1 MFKKTMLALAALALI
16 AAPTFAEEESD
27 LGTVHFP
34 NSGSEAAQAAF
45 QRGVAALHSFWYE
58 EAGEAFKNAQE
69 IDPDF
74 ALAYWGEAVS
84 HNHPL
89 WSEQDISAARDVLKR
104 FGDTRAERRAKTPTD
119 RERLYMDTVEVL
131 YGPGDK
137 YERDELYHQAM
148 RRLAEAHPED
158 NEAQAFY
165 ALSYLGLVRRGEPGF
180 HRQMKAGAI
189 VTDLFQRE
197 PNHPGAA
204 HYVIHSFDD
213 PEHAPLALEAANR
226 YAEIAP
232 EAHHAQHMP
241 SHIFVQHGMWNRVSA
256 SNDVAYNASAKWV
269 ERKNLSITKRDYHS
283 LEWKAYADLQRGVY
297 GAVLDAIAVV
307 DDAVAETDD
316 NRLRRISA
324 SMVARHAIETGRY
337 HAISLPKGD
346 VDTSRYNST
355 ANLLLAAGMKA
366 FAEKDE
372 AGATEAAKQLQAL
385 ADKRAA
391 DGEAYQA
398 DSVRI
403 MQHEIEALAAQLAGD
418 TEGAL
423 KHAKAATQDRR
434 DPGPAVRP
442 DLPDEAVP
450 RAATANCSSPP
461 ARRRRPAPSSRPAS
475 PGPRTGRLR
484 CSDSPARRPR
494 SATRTRRTAPT
505 RRSRPSSPRRTA
517 TFRSSRRSAATPR
530 RPRTCSSSST
540 EHQHRGRRTRA
551 APVCCTARS
560 RALSR
565 SAGSFADRPVH
576 VTERQWRTVVLND
589 AT

>member
-1 MFKKTMLALAALALI
+1 MLNNPGVSKRLILAVAALALI

-74 ALAYWGEAVS
+74 ALAYWGEAIS

-89 WSEQDISAARDVLKR
+89 WSEQDISAAREVLKR
-104 FGDTRAERRAKTPTD
+104 FGNTRSERRAKTPTE
-119 RERLYMDTVEVL
+119 RERLYLDTVEVL

-165 ALSYLGLVRRGEPGF
+165 ALSYLGLVRRGEKGF

-269 ERKNLSITKRDYHS
+269 EAKNLSITKRDYHS

-297 GAVLDAIAVV
+297 GAVVDAIKIV
-307 DDAVAETDD
+307 DEAAAKTDD
-316 NRLRRISA
+316 NRLRRISG

-337 HAISLPKGD
+337 DAISLPSGD

-355 ANLLLAAGMKA
+355 ANLLFAAGMKA
-366 FAEKDE
+366 FAEEDA
-372 AGATEAAKQLQAL
+372 AGATAAADRLRAL
-385 ADKRAA
+385 ADKRAEA
-391 DGEAYQA
+391 GETYQA
-398 DSVRI
+398 DSIRI
-403 MQHEIEALAAQLAGD
+403 QQHEVEALAAQITGD
-418 TEGAL
+418 VEGAL
-423 KHAKAATQDRR
+423 KHAKAATKIEETQD
-434 DPGPAVRP
+434 PPSGPTYPMKPSHELYGELLLAAGKAEKARTQFETSLTRTP
-442 DLPDEAVP
+442 NRTASLLGLA
-450 RAATANCSSPP
+450 RAASALGDEDAANR
-461 ARRRRPAPSSRPAS
+461 AYATLQTFLTEAD
-475 PGPRTGRLR
+475 
-484 CSDSPARRPR
+484 SDVAFLDEVR
-494 SATRTRRTAPT
+494 SHAT
-505 RRSRPSSPRRTA
+505 
-517 TFRSSRRSAATPR
+517 AATDM
-530 RPRTCSSSST
+530 
-540 EHQHRGRRTRA
+540 Q
-551 APVCCTARS
+551 
-560 RALSR
+560 
-565 SAGSFADRPVH
+565 
-576 VTERQWRTVVLND
+576 Q
-589 AT
+589 

>member
-1 MFKKTMLALAALALI
+1 MSHPFGKRLRLTLIGCLAGCLAAGLLAV
-16 AAPTFAEEESD
+16 PTLAREKSE

-58 EAGEAFKNAQE
+58 EAAEAFQNAQE

-74 ALAYWGEAVS
+74 ALAYWGEALS

-89 WSEQDISAARDVLKR
+89 WYEQDISAAREVLRR
-104 FGDTRAERRAKTPTD
+104 FGATRAERRKKTPTE
-119 RERLYMDTVEVL
+119 RERMYLETVEVL
-131 YGPGDK
+131 YGAGDK
-137 YERDELYHQAM
+137 FERDRKYHEAF

-189 VTDLFQRE
+189 VSRLFRDE

-256 SNDVAYNASAKWV
+256 SNDVAYRASAKWV
-269 ERKNLSITKRDYHS
+269 ADKNLSITKRDYHS

-297 GAVLDAIAVV
+297 RPVLDAIAVV
-307 DDAVAETDD
+307 EESADETDSM
-316 NRLRRISA
+316 RLRRIAA

-337 HAISLPKGD
+337 DAITLPEGET
-346 VDTSRYNST
+346 DTSRYNST

-366 FAEKDE
+366 AAARDAEGADE
-372 AGATEAAKQLQAL
+372 AARRLKAL
-385 ADKRAA
+385 AKAREEA
-391 DGEAYQA
+391 GESYQA

-403 MQHEIEALAAQLAGD
+403 MLHEVKALAASVRGDAGS
-418 TEGAL
+418 AL
-423 KHAKAATQDRR
+423 EHAAKATAIEERQD
-434 DPGPAVRP
+434 PPSGPTYPMKPSHELRGELLLAAGKP
-442 DLPDEAVP
+442 EEAK
-450 RAATANCSSPP
+450 AQFETS
-461 ARRRRPAPSSRPAS
+461 
-475 PGPRTGRLR
+475 L
-484 CSDSPARRPR
+484 
-494 SATRTRRTAPT
+494 TRTPNRTASLLGLA
-505 RRSRPSSPRRTA
+505 RA
-517 TFRSSRRSAATPR
+517 SAAL
-530 RPRTCSSSST
+530 
-540 EHQHRGRRTRA
+540 GDDA
-551 APVCCTARS
+551 GAS
-560 RALSR
+560 RAYATLETFLTEAESDVPFLAEVR
-565 SAGSFADRPVH
+565 SNA
-576 VTERQWRTVVLND
+576 RTTTD
-589 AT
+589 QQ

>member
-1 MFKKTMLALAALALI
+1 MLQPFRKHARLALAGCAAAGLLAVPALAR
-16 AAPTFAEEESD
+16 EKSE

-58 EAGEAFKNAQE
+58 EAAEAFQNAQE

-74 ALAYWGEAVS
+74 ALAYWGEALS

-89 WSEQDISAARDVLKR
+89 WYEQDISAAREVLRR
-104 FGDTRAERRAKTPTD
+104 FGATRAERRKKTPTE
-119 RERLYMDTVEVL
+119 RERMYLDTVEVL
-131 YGPGDK
+131 YGAGDK
-137 YERDELYHQAM
+137 FERDRKYHEAF
-148 RRLAEAHPED
+148 RRLAEAHPQD

-189 VTDLFQRE
+189 VSRLFRDE

-256 SNDVAYNASAKWV
+256 SNDVAYRASAKWV
-269 ERKNLSITKRDYHS
+269 AEKNLSITKRDYHS

-297 GAVLDAIAVV
+297 GPVLDAVAVV
-307 DDAVAETDD
+307 EKAAGETDSM
-316 NRLRRISA
+316 RLERIAA

-337 HAISLPKGD
+337 DAVSLPEGET
-346 VDTSRYNST
+346 DTSRYNST

-366 FAEKDE
+366 AAARDAEGADEAARRLKALAKARDE
-372 AGATEAAKQLQAL
+372 AGES
-385 ADKRAA
+385 
-391 DGEAYQA
+391 YQA

-403 MQHEIEALAAQLAGD
+403 MLHEVKALAASVRGD
-418 TEGAL
+418 TESAL
-423 KHAKAATQDRR
+423 RHAGKATEIEERQDPPSGPTYPMKPSHELRGELLLAAGKAEEAKAQFETS
-434 DPGPAVRP
+434 
-442 DLPDEAVP
+442 L
-450 RAATANCSSPP
+450 
-461 ARRRRPAPSSRPAS
+461 
-475 PGPRTGRLR
+475 
-484 CSDSPARRPR
+484 
-494 SATRTRRTAPT
+494 TRTPNRTASLLGLARASAALGDDAGAGRAYATLETFLTEAESDVPFLDEV
-505 RRSRPSSPRRTA
+505 RSNAGTA
-517 TFRSSRRSAATPR
+517 TD
-530 RPRTCSSSST
+530 
-540 EHQHRGRRTRA
+540 Q
-551 APVCCTARS
+551 
-560 RALSR
+560 
-565 SAGSFADRPVH
+565 
-576 VTERQWRTVVLND
+576 Q
-589 AT
+589 

>member
-1 MFKKTMLALAALALI
+1 MFKKVILAVAALALVAVPAI
-16 AAPTFAEEESD
+16 AEEESD

-104 FGDTRAERRAKTPTD
+104 FGDTRAERRAKTPTE

-165 ALSYLGLVRRGEPGF
+165 ALSYLGLVRRGESGF

-297 GAVLDAIAVV
+297 GDVLDAIAIV
-307 DDAVAETDD
+307 DGAVGEGPTTTG
-316 NRLRRISA
+316 SA
-324 SMVARHAIETGRY
+324 GSPR
-337 HAISLPKGD
+337 PWW
-346 VDTSRYNST
+346 
-355 ANLLLAAGMKA
+355 
-366 FAEKDE
+366 
-372 AGATEAAKQLQAL
+372 
-385 ADKRAA
+385 
-391 DGEAYQA
+391 
-398 DSVRI
+398 
-403 MQHEIEALAAQLAGD
+403 
-418 TEGAL
+418 
-423 KHAKAATQDRR
+423 
-434 DPGPAVRP
+434 PGTR
-442 DLPDEAVP
+442 
-450 RAATANCSSPP
+450 
-461 ARRRRPAPSSRPAS
+461 SRPA
-475 PGPRTGRLR
+475 
-484 CSDSPARRPR
+484 
-494 SATRTRRTAPT
+494 ATTPS
-505 RRSRPSSPRRTA
+505 RSRRATWTPAATTQPPTCCSPR
-517 TFRSSRRSAATPR
+517 
-530 RPRTCSSSST
+530 
-540 EHQHRGRRTRA
+540 G
-551 APVCCTARS
+551 
-560 RALSR
+560 
-565 SAGSFADRPVH
+565 
-576 VTERQWRTVVLND
+576 
-589 AT
+589 